1 MHECLIQFKNLY
13 EFHQFLLS
21 DFFRAKF
28 PIAPRWKYVPERQNV
43 LICLICI
50 LLSQNVNRNQM
61 SSFHHSKKTFDNK
74 LQDYE
79 NISFTQSNS
88 FTLLILIV
96 FNTYIMNYNFPVDS
110 RSLLTFLSL
119 YIAQSCHKY
128 TVFYQ
133 LNLPYQLYC
142 ITLHS
147 LKINSGVIFLKVNK
161 LEKS

>member
-61 SSFHHSKKTFDNK
+61 SSFHYSKKTFDNK

-119 YIAQSCHKY
+119 YIAQSYRFLSIKPSILVILHYSSQFKDKFRCY
-128 TVFYQ
+128 
-133 LNLPYQLYC
+133 LPQSEQ
-142 ITLHS
+142 TR
-147 LKINSGVIFLKVNK
+147 KVIK
-161 LEKS
+161 